1 MFPKII
7 GRLLWQSRGLLRLC
21 ALNPAALGS
30 LSGQGTSSQMPQ
42 LKIPHAGT
50 KTQHNQIN
58 KEINSLKNNRKKY
71 RNRLRYMWR
80 ALSNLEA
87 SRNDNR
93 CLG

>member
-21 ALNPAALGS
+21 ALNPVALGS

-42 LKIPHAGT
+42 LKILHAAT

-58 KEINSLKNNRKKY
+58 KEINSLKSNRKKY

-80 ALSNLEA
+80 ALNNMET